1 MGAAK
6 QHEQKWLCDIN
17 ICSFSSATLTKNDKL
32 VRTIPLHSK
41 LASSFKKNS
50 KELVVLECSLNFKGY
65 SAAIF
70 EITLES
76 TAAYVWGMR
85 SQGAAY
91 SLFKYCRDLHSTLHI
106 SRLTI
111 STEVRHM
118 FHLLIFQIRTMSANC
133 FDFRVDLTYLN
144 ISSKCHECWWLSRNF
159 IIFAD
164 EMARFPRQSFSIVQ
178 HTP

>member
-1 MGAAK
+1 
-6 QHEQKWLCDIN
+6 
-17 ICSFSSATLTKNDKL
+17 
-32 VRTIPLHSK
+32 
-41 LASSFKKNS
+41 
-50 KELVVLECSLNFKGY
+50 
-65 SAAIF
+65 
-70 EITLES
+70 
-76 TAAYVWGMR
+76 MR

-144 ISSKCHECWWLSRNF
+144 ISSKCHECWWPGFLEISSFLLMKWQEFLDN
-159 IIFAD
+159 
-164 EMARFPRQSFSIVQ
+164 RFQLFSILRNDKFEFSSENWCPRVNRKVNRKLKKILKNPYQ
-178 HTP
+178 LGVSPSSDI